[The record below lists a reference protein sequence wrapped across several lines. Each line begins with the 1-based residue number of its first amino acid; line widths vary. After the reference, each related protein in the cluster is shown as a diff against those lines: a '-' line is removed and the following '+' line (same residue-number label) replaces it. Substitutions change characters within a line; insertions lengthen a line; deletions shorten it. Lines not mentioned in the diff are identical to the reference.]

1 MGKES
6 NATLIW
12 IENEIEEM
20 APGCDNL
27 SKRMSIRSGAI
38 MTCYVQYYGTGLDLV
53 KSHAALM
60 DQISKYAR
68 DIGMHEKYREL
79 KAKVDLM
86 RKSPVSLRVAKRLT
100 ATDDASWNKFLQ
112 CTNTGGASA
121 AMLAAADDK
130 SHGHDP
136 LFVSSQPGIS
146 CGNNTEN
153 ITMSRYRYSAATV
166 G

>member
-1 MGKES
+1 M
-6 NATLIW
+6 ARW
-12 IENEIEEM
+12 EIDGMVPE
-20 APGCDNL
+20 
-27 SKRMSIRSGAI
+27 R
-38 MTCYVQYYGTGLDLV
+38 

-136 LFVSSQPGIS
+136 LFVFGRFRFVFGRFRSFSVVFGWLS
-146 CGNNTEN
+146 L
-153 ITMSRYRYSAATV
+153 V
-166 G
+166 